1 MTIQFIIHLMQQAF
15 FTTLLISAPILAFSL
30 VVGLFISV
38 FQAVTQIHDATLTF
52 VPKILAAVVSIV
64 LFGPWILRVLIDFTA
79 RLFISLPGFVR

>member
-1 MTIQFIIHLMQQAF
+1 MQQAF
-15 FTTLLISAPILAFSL
+15 FTTLLISAPILVFSL

-64 LFGPWILRVLIDFTA
+64 LFGPWILRVLIDFTT